1 MSQLN
6 LDNTINK
13 YLDIINDNILE
24 PYLIEKDYAIPA
36 EEEKVGMLDSSA
48 DVWFFTTDGDK
59 AGDKVKLNKSANGL
73 IPKYH
78 VSNDATAILKI
89 PQDSIGKDAA
99 IINTVRTTTIT
110 SGTEIHN
117 TKSSTN
123 IDSDENGFIYYNNSG
138 NKLYNL
144 KKFKNSNYET
154 EDTTI
159 TNNEYYDF
167 FVIYKI
173 LKYIKDTLISAKNTT
188 LRATV
193 IAKLGEDTTIVEK
206 GISSDITALKIGK
219 MLDLLQFINNNKFD
233 KFEPLVNC
241 LYYYYWM
248 ALVDYNQHYCSAQL
262 TYFKSTSF
270 RSGGD
275 SYIAI
280 GKLKDASGFTSSTA
294 DTRLIEKVLIHIF
307 ETLCKNYYGDPDKY
321 LNIIK
326 NIFEN
331 DTTTKKLINGLLEL
345 YGNSD
350 AVDPQPLYF
359 AEYNSTKLA
368 NINSLDISG
377 NKTNYMKLILQLDTN
392 AFKITPTVPTV
403 DLLLNKSYTDFAN
416 FNTVKNAAQ
425 ASTEKTNAES
435 IFNMFKEDTIKASI
449 IAKTTAGTPTGT
461 FDVIKAAI
469 IREISADSLLDS
481 STIAAIASYHLTLS
495 GTSTVTDIKT
505 AAVNAQRK
513 LLTQSAVSPT
523 TQAELDDQ
531 RNILDVQFVSNA
543 PHILALNKINN
554 STQSYTNI
562 IGINNIKYNSRLHK
576 LSLIISQFTSS
587 DINIITQKQQLNSHI
602 IKIRVLY
609 NLLKNDSIFGN
620 ILTGD
625 RISIEINGAG
635 NFNIGDFTEI
645 SAINSELATIKTQLK
660 IILDDYDKAIKL
672 DKIETNLHKIPNV
685 IKDSIVSS
693 STDTDAKQVNM
704 FKKEIKDFDV
714 IYKDNVD
721 KYKTKNNQLNNIVK
735 SNLYNNIFL
744 YVTIVVL
751 IIICLC
757 IIYINNHKAS
767 LKTQYSIMVI
777 TFLLLYYI
785 IYTNLTINITEDF
798 ADRTQQDTTLTI
810 ISSDIHKVL
819 LALTNFD
826 KEYKESLKKEKN
838 KYANYAKS
846 SNSKVNN
853 LEVVLNDEFINA
865 IKSKELVK
873 FLILFTTICIVCFI
887 IQTNLEDLTTTS
899 IIFII
904 LFIVILSI
912 YFYNINLMTRTKH
925 DNKYW
930 NHRMTM
936 K

>member
-59 AGDKVKLNKSANGL
+59 VTLNKSANGL
-73 IPKYH
+73 IPKYDA
-78 VSNDATAILKI
+78 SNDATAILKI
-89 PQDSIGKDAA
+89 PQDSTDKDAV
-99 IINTVRTTTIT
+99 IINTVRTTVIA

-144 KKFKNSNYET
+144 EKFKNSDYET

-167 FVIYKI
+167 FVRYKI
-173 LKYIKDTLISAKNTT
+173 LKYIKRTHISAKNTT

-193 IAKLGEDTTIVEK
+193 IAKLGEDTIIVEK
-206 GISSDITALKIGK
+206 GIPSGIDALKIGN

-262 TYFKSTSF
+262 TYFETTSF
-270 RSGGD
+270 TSGGA
-275 SYIAI
+275 SFVAI
-280 GKLKDASGFTSSTA
+280 GKLNGASGFGTGFDASPA
-294 DTRLIEKVLIHIF
+294 NNIKRLIENVLIDIF
-307 ETLCKNYYGDPDKY
+307 ESFYKTTFKYTKIIENINSDDCINIKTLIQCL
-321 LNIIK
+321 LN
-326 NIFEN
+326 
-331 DTTTKKLINGLLEL
+331 L
-345 YGNSD
+345 YGNSTTGNKN
-350 AVDPQPLYF
+350 LKF
-359 AEYNSTKLA
+359 AEYNSSIYNISLETYTTSLKVMQQVIISDTK
-368 NINSLDISG
+368 
-377 NKTNYMKLILQLDTN
+377 T
-392 AFKITPTVPTV
+392 F
-403 DLLLNKSYTDFAN
+403 
-416 FNTVKNAAQ
+416 KNAATP
-425 ASTEKTNAES
+425 ATINDIIIVNTAIDAATAEVIGSTY
-435 IFNMFKEDTIKASI
+435 EDDTSA
-449 IAKTTAGTPTGT
+449 TTAADTAIRSFTTTVTLSEPTVKALYYAKYLWSISSTTDARVKAGLNSIDLHPST
-461 FDVIKAAI
+461 KAAI
-469 IREISADSLLDS
+469 IATYKPS
-481 STIAAIASYHLTLS
+481 STQAS
-495 GTSTVTDIKT
+495 VKT
-505 AAVNAQRK
+505 AAKDANYTSLSDSSGLLVSTSQATLDTEYSASVDHYLYLDKSNNANLTYNPSDSFDSGSFTYNSILSRLLVDFTTTVLTANVANHITEIKTLYSK
-513 LLTQSAVSPT
+513 LSTNTAFT
-523 TQAELDDQ
+523 TALDED
-531 RNILDVQFVSNA
+531 S
-543 PHILALNKINN
+543 NKI
-554 STQSYTNI
+554 Y
-562 IGINNIKYNSRLHK
+562 KYS
-576 LSLIISQFTSS
+576 
-587 DINIITQKQQLNSHI
+587 
-602 IKIRVLY
+602 
-609 NLLKNDSIFGN
+609 
-620 ILTGD
+620 
-625 RISIEINGAG
+625 
-635 NFNIGDFTEI
+635 GDFDTADFTPEPI
-645 SAINSELATIKTQLK
+645 DAQLVTIKGYLQ

-672 DKIETNLHKIPNV
+672 DEIETNLHKIPNV

-704 FKKEIKDFDV
+704 FKQEIKDFDV

-798 ADRTQQDTTLTI
+798 ADKTSQDTRLTD
-810 ISSDIHKVL
+810 ISSDIHKAL
-819 LALTNFD
+819 LTLANFD

-838 KYANYAKS
+838 KYENYAKS

>member
-1 MSQLN
+1 MSYLN
-6 LDNTINK
+6 LDDTINK

-24 PYLIEKDYAIPA
+24 PYLIENVYAKPTKEA
-36 EEEKVGMLDSSA
+36 KVGMFDDTA
-48 DVWFFTTDGDK
+48 NVWFFTSSGAT
-59 AGDKVKLNKSANGL
+59 VTLNTGANGL
-73 IPKYH
+73 IPKYDA
-78 VSNDATAILKI
+78 SNDATSILKI
-89 PQDSIGKDAA
+89 PQDITDKDAV
-99 IINTVRTTTIT
+99 IINTVRKGTIA
-110 SGTEIHN
+110 SV
-117 TKSSTN
+117 TKINDAKLSTN
-123 IDSDENGFIYYNNSG
+123 IDSDENGFIYYNNNG

-144 KKFKNSNYET
+144 ERFKDSNYQT
-154 EDTTI
+154 EDITTA
-159 TNNEYYDF
+159 NDDYYDF
-167 FVIYKI
+167 FVRYKI
-173 LKYIKDTLISAKNTT
+173 LKYIKRTHISAKNNT

-193 IAKLGEDTTIVEK
+193 IAELEKDKTIVEK
-206 GISSDITALKIGK
+206 GITSDITALKIGK

-248 ALVDYNQHYCSAQL
+248 ALVDYNQNYCSTQL
-262 TYFKSTSF
+262 TYFNFTSF

-275 SYIAI
+275 AHTAI
-280 GKLKDASGFTSSTA
+280 GNLDGATGFGNSA
-294 DTRLIEKVLIHIF
+294 NAMIEQCLITIF
-307 ETLCKNYYGDPDKY
+307 EVLCKNTAGANPSKY
-321 LNIIK
+321 SSIIN
-326 NIFEN
+326 NIFTR
-331 DTTTKKLINGLLEL
+331 DTNTKRFITSLLEL
-345 YGNSD
+345 YGNDNTASTKH
-350 AVDPQPLYF
+350 LYF
-359 AEYNSTKLA
+359 AEYNSNLFTSINDITDGVSKSNCIFTIIKLDSESKKA
-368 NINSLDISG
+368 DASADFTDANTATLIDVATTYDTIALFDAAVTEAIDTDAVTVSVLYNINI
-377 NKTNYMKLILQLDTN
+377 IN
-392 AFKITPTVPTV
+392 AFIKGRVTNGTLETNRSAINDAIPNTT
-403 DLLLNKSYTDFAN
+403 LQKYTIDA
-416 FNTVKNAAQ
+416 
-425 ASTEKTNAES
+425 
-435 IFNMFKEDTIKASI
+435 
-449 IAKTTAGTPTGT
+449 
-461 FDVIKAAI
+461 
-469 IREISADSLLDS
+469 
-481 STIAAIASYHLTLS
+481 IAAYYVT
-495 GTSTVTDIKT
+495 GSTVATIKT
-505 AAVNAQRK
+505 AALNAERTLLIDPIPSGLDTKRDILDSGTDFGENAQ
-513 LLTQSAVSPT
+513 
-523 TQAELDDQ
+523 
-531 RNILDVQFVSNA
+531 
-543 PHILALNKINN
+543 HILVLNKNN
-554 STQSYTNI
+554 NNNLSYTNFTH
-562 IGINNIKYNSRLHK
+562 NNKIKYNSVLYK
-576 LSLIISQFTSS
+576 LNTLITGFTPGTDTIITDRVNVEPYINKIRELYDFIEKTTFKQILLSDKDS
-587 DINIITQKQQLNSHI
+587 IESASIFDINDFSFASVTDQLTA
-602 IKIRVLY
+602 IKAE
-609 NLLKNDSIFGN
+609 LK
-620 ILTGD
+620 
-625 RISIEINGAG
+625 
-635 NFNIGDFTEI
+635 
-645 SAINSELATIKTQLK
+645 K
-660 IILDDYDKAIKL
+660 ILDDYDKAIKL

-685 IKDSIVSS
+685 IKNSIVSS

-704 FKKEIKDFDV
+704 FKQEIKASDV

-798 ADRTQQDTTLTI
+798 AAKTLQDTTLTI
-810 ISSDIHKVL
+810 ISSDIQKDL
-819 LALTNFD
+819 LKLTNFD

-838 KYANYAKS
+838 KYENYAKS

>member
-36 EEEKVGMLDSSA
+36 EEEKVGMFDPSV
-48 DVWFFTTDGDK
+48 DVWFFTTDGE
-59 AGDKVKLNKSANGL
+59 KVTLNKSANGL
-73 IPKYH
+73 IPKYDAP
-78 VSNDATAILKI
+78 NDATAILKI
-89 PQDSIGKDAA
+89 PQDSIDKDAL
-99 IINTVRTTTIT
+99 IINTVRTTVIA

-123 IDSDENGFIYYNNSG
+123 IDSDENGFIYYNNSS

-144 KKFKNSNYET
+144 KKFKNSDYET

-167 FVIYKI
+167 FVRYKI

-188 LRATV
+188 LRDTV
-193 IAKLGEDTTIVEK
+193 ITKLGEDTIIVEK
-206 GISSDITALKIGK
+206 GIPSGIDILKIGK

-248 ALVDYNQHYCSAQL
+248 ALVDYNQNYCSAQL
-262 TYFKSTSF
+262 TYFKSYSF
-270 RSGGD
+270 KSGGD
-275 SYIAI
+275 AHTAI
-280 GKLKDASGFTSSTA
+280 GNLDGATGFGDSSTA
-294 DTRLIEKVLIHIF
+294 MIEKVLIRIF
-307 ETLCKNYYGDPDKY
+307 ETLCKNYSGDSDKY
-321 LNIIK
+321 LYIIK
-326 NIFEN
+326 NIFDN

-345 YGNSD
+345 YGSSNATD
-350 AVDPQPLYF
+350 QQPLYF
-359 AEYNSTKLA
+359 AEYNSTKLT
-368 NINSLDISG
+368 NINSLDTSG
-377 NKTNYMKLILQLDTN
+377 NTFAYMKLILGLDTN
-392 AFKITPTVPTV
+392 AFKTTPTVPTV
-403 DLLLNKSYTDFAN
+403 TLLLNKSYTDFAN

-425 ASTEKTNAES
+425 SSTEKTNAES
-435 IFNMFKEDTIKASI
+435 IFNMFNEDTIRASI
-449 IAKTTAGTPTGT
+449 IAKTTAGT
-461 FDVIKAAI
+461 FDVIRAAI
-469 IREISADSLLDS
+469 ISEISADSLLDS
-481 STIAAIASYHLTLS
+481 STIDAIATYHS
-495 GTSTVTDIKT
+495 TSNDAITVMDIKN

-531 RNILDVQFVSNA
+531 RNILDNAVQFVVNT
-543 PHILALNKINN
+543 PHILALDKINN
-554 STQSYTNI
+554 ATQPYTNI

-587 DINIITQKQQLNSHI
+587 DINIIANKQELEGHI
-602 IKIRVLY
+602 EKIRVLY
-609 NLLKNDSIFGN
+609 KLLKDNTSNFDN
-620 ILTGD
+620 ILTSD
-625 RISIEINGAG
+625 KTSIEITGAG
-635 NFNIGDFTEI
+635 NFNIDDFIGTTT
-645 SAINSELATIKTQLK
+645 INTELAIIKTKLK
-660 IILDDYDKAIKL
+660 IILDDYDMAVKL
-672 DKIETNLHKIPNV
+672 DEIGTNLHKIPNV

-693 STDTDAKQVNM
+693 STDTDAKQVTM
-704 FKKEIKDFDV
+704 FKQEIKDFDV

-798 ADRTQQDTTLTI
+798 ADRTQQDTTLTA

>member
-6 LDNTINK
+6 LDDTINK
-13 YLDIINDNILE
+13 YLNIINENILE
-24 PYLIEKDYAIPA
+24 PYLIEKNYAIPA
-36 EEEKVGMLDSSA
+36 EEEKVVGMLDSIEN
-48 DVWFFTTDGDK
+48 VWFFTTEGDI
-59 AGDKVKLNKSANGL
+59 VKLNKSANGL
-73 IPKYH
+73 ITKYDA
-78 VSNDATAILKI
+78 SNDANAILKI
-89 PQDSIGKDAA
+89 PQDGTTKEANIIYTVSTTSIA
-99 IINTVRTTTIT
+99 
-110 SGTEIHN
+110 SGTKIDN
-117 TKSSTN
+117 IKLSTN
-123 IDSDENGFIYYNNSG
+123 IDSDENGFIYYTTG
-138 NKLYNL
+138 NDKLYNL
-144 KKFKNSNYET
+144 TKFNDGSYQT

-167 FVIYKI
+167 FVRYKI
-173 LKYIKDTLISAKNTT
+173 LKYIKRTHISAKNSA
-188 LRATV
+188 LRTTV
-193 IAKLGEDTTIVEK
+193 IAKLGEDTIIVEK
-206 GISSDITALKIGK
+206 GITSDITALKIGK

-248 ALVDYNQHYCSAQL
+248 ALVDYNQNYCSTQL
-262 TYFKSTSF
+262 AYFNFTSF

-275 SYIAI
+275 AHTAI
-280 GKLKDASGFTSSTA
+280 SKLDGATGFGNSA
-294 DTRLIEKVLIHIF
+294 NAMIEQYLITIF
-307 ETLCKNYYGDPDKY
+307 EVLCKNTAGANPSKY
-321 LNIIK
+321 SSIIN
-326 NIFEN
+326 NIFTR
-331 DTTTKKLINGLLEL
+331 DTNTKRFITSLLEL
-345 YGNSD
+345 YGND
-350 AVDPQPLYF
+350 NTDITKQLYF
-359 AEYNSTKLA
+359 AEYDSDLFTSINDITDDVSKSNCIFTIIGLDSESKKAGASADFTDANTATLIAVATKYNTIALFDA
-368 NINSLDISG
+368 AVTEASDADTVTVSGLYNINIINAFITG
-377 NKTNYMKLILQLDTN
+377 RKTNGTLETNRSAINDAIPNTTLQ
-392 AFKITPTVPTV
+392 K
-403 DLLLNKSYTDFAN
+403 YTIDA
-416 FNTVKNAAQ
+416 
-425 ASTEKTNAES
+425 
-435 IFNMFKEDTIKASI
+435 
-449 IAKTTAGTPTGT
+449 
-461 FDVIKAAI
+461 
-469 IREISADSLLDS
+469 
-481 STIAAIASYHLTLS
+481 IAAYYVTE
-495 GTSTVTDIKT
+495 STVATIKT
-505 AAVNAQRK
+505 AALNAERTLLIDSIPSGLDTKRDILDSGTDFVENAQ
-513 LLTQSAVSPT
+513 
-523 TQAELDDQ
+523 
-531 RNILDVQFVSNA
+531 
-543 PHILALNKINN
+543 HILVLNKNN
-554 STQSYTNI
+554 NNNLSYTNFTH
-562 IGINNIKYNSRLHK
+562 NTEIKYNSVLYKLNNLITAFTQGTDTIITHK
-576 LSLIISQFTSS
+576 LTVEPYIKKIRELYELIKNTTFKAILLSDKDSIESTTIFDINDFSLITATSV
-587 DINIITQKQQLNSHI
+587 TGQLTA
-602 IKIRVLY
+602 IK
-609 NLLKNDSIFGN
+609 
-620 ILTGD
+620 
-625 RISIEINGAG
+625 E
-635 NFNIGDFTEI
+635 
-645 SAINSELATIKTQLK
+645 QLK
-660 IILDDYDKAIKL
+660 IILDDYDMAIKL
-672 DKIETNLHKIPNV
+672 DGIETKLHTIPNV
-685 IKDSIVSS
+685 IKNSIVPS

-704 FKKEIKDFDV
+704 LKKEIKDSDV
-714 IYKDNVD
+714 IYKKNVD

-798 ADRTQQDTTLTI
+798 ADKTAQDATLTA

-846 SNSKVNN
+846 SNSKLNN
-853 LEVVLNDEFINA
+853 LELVLNDEFINA